1 MLIRMS
7 HICKNQ
13 QNNHSGSS
21 GTLSLPV
28 SALDLAATPGVRA
41 FALRRGATGA
51 RLDPGARRRVV
62 VKVNYEIH

>member
-1 MLIRMS
+1 MCITDVNT
-7 HICKNQ
+7 II
-13 QNNHSGSS
+13 SGSS

-51 RLDPGARRRVV
+51 RLEPGARRRVV
-62 VKVNYEIH
+62 VKVRYLECV